1 MNSPLLR
8 NIVRFILLLLA
19 QVYIFDKIQI
29 NGFINPYIYIMFI
42 LMLPYDTRGWLLLV
56 SSFAAGLTVDLFNQT
71 PGMHAAASVF
81 IAFCRPG
88 IIRLVGRR
96 EDVQTGQFPN
106 VRDTGPAWFISYTI
120 IMVFLHHLLLFYLEI
135 FRFNEFFITL
145 LKVLINT
152 ILSTG
157 LIMLIQFLF
166 YGRRNE

>member
-8 NIVRFILLLLA
+8 NIARFILLLLA
-19 QVYIFDKIQI
+19 QVYLFDKIQLS
-29 NGFINPYIYIMFI
+29 GFINPYVYIMFI

-56 SSFAAGLTVDLFNQT
+56 SAFGAGLTVDLFNHT

-96 EDVQTGQFPN
+96 EDVQPGQFPN
-106 VRDTGPAWFISYTI
+106 VRDTGPVWFITYAL

-135 FRFNEFFITL
+135 FRFSEFFITL